1 MKPIRRLPQLLLP
14 SLAGLLIGA
23 APARATPRHANAVGA
38 DSAIHAAAWLV
49 VDGESGRVLG
59 EHDADAE
66 RQPASL
72 TKLMTAYVVLDALRR
87 GALRLDETL
96 RVDGADLGQDE
107 ARMYLVAGRSV
118 TVEDLVGGLIVASAN
133 DAAMVLA
140 RRVGGSRA
148 GFEQRMNDTAR
159 RLGMTHTHYTTPGNH
174 STARDLATLA
184 RRLTADFP
192 VYYRYS
198 ARQQFVH
205 GSFHKRNKNWLLG
218 SAPGVDGLKTG
229 HTQAAGYCIVA
240 TARRRQAAPPMAR
253 RVFAVVLGAPSASA
267 RIDAGRRLLDEAYAQ
282 SRDLPGKDG
291 VVTQIVR

>member
-23 APARATPRHANAVGA
+23 APAQATPRHANAVGA

-96 RVDGADLGQDE
+96 RVDGADLAVLGQDE

-118 TVEDLVGGLIVASAN
+118 TVEDLVGVLIVASAN

-159 RLGMTHTHYTTPGNH
+159 RL
-174 STARDLATLA
+174 
-184 RRLTADFP
+184 
-192 VYYRYS
+192 
-198 ARQQFVH
+198 
-205 GSFHKRNKNWLLG
+205 
-218 SAPGVDGLKTG
+218 
-229 HTQAAGYCIVA
+229 
-240 TARRRQAAPPMAR
+240 
-253 RVFAVVLGAPSASA
+253 
-267 RIDAGRRLLDEAYAQ
+267 LDEAYA
-282 SRDLPGKDG
+282 
-291 VVTQIVR
+291 